1 MRTFNFLLL
10 TLTPNSKDSGAPVGL
25 DWMDFSIPV
34 KKFKAILPLFIP
46 LDQTLL
52 NLKNKAAVKWVGKGQ
67 KQRRKGKEVQLMSIK
82 TKEAKTVQLSH
93 KHGNMIS

>member
-1 MRTFNFLLL
+1 MRIFNFLRL
-10 TLTPNSKDSGAPVGL
+10 TSRPNSKDTGALIVH
-25 DWMDFSIPV
+25 FSIPV